1 MYVII
6 IMKKNLLTK
15 LLKNKILYYLV
26 LAFSALNVLGYFSMR
41 SWECVV
47 IFSAVA
53 YSANCYGGNM
63 TVALLAGL
71 FASNF
76 VFGCNRVKEGF
87 KEARAPAKKARK
99 LLEGAEKKA
108 KEEVE
113 KKKRETM
120 AASAAGYEAQKA
132 GNSKAV
138 EGFAVIE
145 GNANM
150 GVQDAMK
157 MVNSLG
163 KGKDGAMNAENIEKM
178 INNMGGISKILQTF
192 GNMNTTA

>member
-1 MYVII
+1 
-6 IMKKNLLTK
+6 MKKNLLSK
-15 LLKNKILYYLV
+15 LLKNQILFYIV

-71 FASNF
+71 FVSNF

-87 KEARAPAKKARK
+87 KEARAPVKKAKKLLDNAKKDALK
-99 LLEGAEKKA
+99 LAEKKE
-108 KEEVE
+108 KEA
-113 KKKRETM
+113 M
-120 AASAAGYEAQKA
+120 AASAAGHEAKKA
-132 GNSKAV
+132 GNMKAV
-138 EGFAVIE
+138 EGFGIIE
-145 GNANM
+145 GNSNM
-150 GVQDAMK
+150 GLNEAMK

-163 KGKDGAMNAENIEKM
+163 KGTDGIKNAENIEKM
-178 INNMGGISKILQTF
+178 INEMGGISKILQAF
-192 GNMNTTA
+192 GNMNTA

>member
-1 MYVII
+1 
-6 IMKKNLLTK
+6 MKKNMLSK

-87 KEARAPAKKARK
+87 KEARAPAKKAKK
-99 LLEGAEKKA
+99 LLEKAEKNA
-108 KEEVE
+108 KKDL
-113 KKKRETM
+113 KKKKKESM
-120 AASAAGYEAQKA
+120 AASAAGYEAKKA
-132 GNSKAV
+132 GNKKAV
-138 EGFAVIE
+138 EGFGLIE

-150 GVQDAMK
+150 GVAEAMK
-157 MVNSLG
+157 MIKSLTDG
-163 KGKDGAMNAENIEKM
+163 KEGAKRAANIEKM
-178 INNMGGISKILQTF
+178 VNDMGGISKILQNF
-192 GNMNTTA
+192 GNMGSV